1 MSNENVFKNKNFL
14 LLFQGSLTSC
24 IAATLYSFA
33 MSFYILE
40 ITDNNA
46 MIQGIFLAMCSLVF
60 VLFSLVG
67 GIVADRMDKVKIV
80 YGTDFIKGIFIL
92 LSMIPLIIGIK
103 NNIPLL
109 QIITLFVVGFVNNA
123 LAAIFSPASS
133 ALLPELVDENKL
145 QQANS
150 YFSILNSFVGIIGVV
165 LGSFLYSALP
175 LQLLFLIVGALYILS
190 GISELFI
197 KNQRKVIKED
207 KITFKVMRKDFFDTF
222 VYLKQMKGIVACIIG
237 VIFLNFF
244 FTIVEGNVFPY
255 VINKE
260 VASSD
265 YLGKGLFEATTWSAI
280 VTVCLSI
287 GSIIMGIILS
297 KQKQKQKYGK
307 SIKTSIS
314 MITIFVCI
322 MCLIYVF
329 TSKININYFLIGSAV
344 CMFFV
349 GISITANNVPVSILM
364 QTIIPQDRLAKVS
377 SLTSLLSQG
386 LCPFASLLGGTLITF
401 FGING
406 LLIACMVGFV
416 IASVYIVVNKE
427 IAKL

>member
-14 LLFQGSLTSC
+14 LLFQGSLTSY

-165 LGSFLYSALP
+165 LGSFLY
-175 LQLLFLIVGALYILS
+175 
-190 GISELFI
+190 
-197 KNQRKVIKED
+197 
-207 KITFKVMRKDFFDTF
+207 
-222 VYLKQMKGIVACIIG
+222 
-237 VIFLNFF
+237 
-244 FTIVEGNVFPY
+244 
-255 VINKE
+255 
-260 VASSD
+260 
-265 YLGKGLFEATTWSAI
+265 
-280 VTVCLSI
+280 
-287 GSIIMGIILS
+287 
-297 KQKQKQKYGK
+297 
-307 SIKTSIS
+307 
-314 MITIFVCI
+314 
-322 MCLIYVF
+322 
-329 TSKININYFLIGSAV
+329 
-344 CMFFV
+344 
-349 GISITANNVPVSILM
+349 
-364 QTIIPQDRLAKVS
+364 
-377 SLTSLLSQG
+377 
-386 LCPFASLLGGTLITF
+386 
-401 FGING
+401 
-406 LLIACMVGFV
+406 
-416 IASVYIVVNKE
+416 
-427 IAKL
+427 